1 MREHLLNCFKNRML
15 LPFPGSKRC
24 NANKCTVIATTTIK
38 LYCICRF
45 PEDKKQK
52 MAQCGKCDEWY
63 HKECEQIPEAVFK
76 RNESAMQVLAGLPLL
91 LAQ

>member
-1 MREHLLNCFKNRML
+1 ML